1 MKFRNCFFKALLPLM
16 AASAALFSC
25 KPSGEPVKTEVF
37 AFEDTTARVSVKVS
51 AELPADEDGISIQIS
66 EILRHELDD
75 RLSRVT
81 SYEGERFFDPYKGDP
96 GDQKACVKYY
106 FDNLL
111 ALLGRLAQEDADERA
126 AWLEEDAEMTPERK
140 AEILSEMPG
149 WEYEYSLTKIV
160 DEPAYVVFQS
170 QDYIYMGGAHGGVG
184 GDGCLTFDKMNGH
197 FVKVLIDPEN
207 AEAMQPLL
215 TKGLTSYFADAGEQI
230 AEGDLRGYLTLSDED
245 IIPLPAWQPYPTK
258 DGLVFTYQQYEVAPY
273 AAGMPSFVL
282 PYAEV
287 EPFLTEDA
295 AKMLRR

>member
-1 MKFRNCFFKALLPLM
+1 MKIRNCFFKALLPLM
-16 AASAALFSC
+16 AAAAALFSC
-25 KPSGEPVKTEVF
+25 KPSDEPVKTEVF
-37 AFEDTTARVSVKVS
+37 AFEDTTAHASVKVS
-51 AELPADEDGISIQIS
+51 AELPADKDGISVQIA
-66 EILRHELDD
+66 EILCHELDD

-81 SYEGERFFDPYKGDP
+81 SYEGGRFFDPYKGDP
-96 GDQKACVKYY
+96 GDHEACVKYY
-106 FDNLL
+106 FDNVK
-111 ALLGRLAQEDADERA
+111 ALLGRLSQEDADERTS
-126 AWLEEDAEMTPERK
+126 WLEEDPELTPERK

-149 WEYEYSLTKIV
+149 WEYEYSLTKIE

-197 FVKVLIDPEN
+197 FVKTLIESEK
-207 AEAMQPLL
+207 AAQMQPLL
-215 TKGLTSYFADAGEQI
+215 EKGLMEYFTAAGETMT
-230 AEGDLRGYLTLSDED
+230 AEELRGNLFIEGD

-273 AAGMPSFVL
+273 AAGMPNFVL

-295 AKMLRR
+295 AKMLRQ